1 MENKKE
7 LQYIEV
13 SKIFVLNPRERNELI
28 RKEIKKNIEDVGL
41 KRPITVCRKKE
52 PVDGY
57 EYDLVCGQGRL
68 EVYLENGEKTIPAVI
83 VDVTQEDALIMSL
96 VENIARRNYHPS
108 ELLQGIKS
116 MRDKG
121 YTPIEISEK
130 TGLSKEYIVKI
141 GILLDKGE
149 GRLIDAVERQKVPL
163 NVAMA
168 IAQLDDAEVQ
178 NILQEAYETNTLRGR
193 KLSYVKKLIETRK
206 KSGKGLR
213 HKGSRKISVSD
224 LNQLFMKE
232 IERKKLLISRAEK
245 AEKALFILVQA
256 FKTLYKNNNFKTLLR
271 AEKLEQIPK
280 CLVERIQEDGNVERC
295 I

>member
-13 SKIFVLNPRERNELI
+13 SKIFILNPRERNELI

-41 KRPITVCRKKE
+41 KRPITVCKKKE

-68 EVYLENGEKTIPAVI
+68 EVYIENGEKTIPAI
-83 VDVTQEDALIMSL
+83 IIDVTQEDALIMSL
-96 VENIARRNYHPS
+96 VENIARRNYHPA

-116 MRDKG
+116 MREKG
-121 YTPIEISEK
+121 YTPSEISEK
-130 TGLSKEYIVKI
+130 TGLTKEYIAKI

-149 GRLIDAVERQKVPL
+149 GRLIDAVERQKIPL

-168 IAQLDDAEVQ
+168 IAQSNDSELQ
-178 NILQEAYETNTLRGR
+178 NILQDAYETNTLRGR

-206 KSGKGLR
+206 KSGKGIR
-213 HKGSRKISVSD
+213 HKGSHKMSVSD
-224 LNQLFMKE
+224 LNQLFIKE
-232 IERKKLLISRAEK
+232 IEKKKLLISRAEK
-245 AEKALFILVQA
+245 AEKALFILVQG
-256 FKTLYKNNNFKTLLR
+256 FKTLYKNNNFKILLR
-271 AEKLEQIPK
+271 AEKLESIPK
-280 CLVERIQEDGNVERC
+280 CLIERIQEDGNIERSF
-295 I
+295 